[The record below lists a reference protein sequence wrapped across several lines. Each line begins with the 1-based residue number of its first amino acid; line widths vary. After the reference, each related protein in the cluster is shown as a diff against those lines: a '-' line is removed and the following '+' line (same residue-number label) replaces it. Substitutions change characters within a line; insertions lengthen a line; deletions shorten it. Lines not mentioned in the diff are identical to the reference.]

1 MKDKRQGV
9 LSKNI
14 FLYAPAASKK
24 HNTLILNKE
33 KHKTNAACGIS
44 GAILFAAVVFWMGC
58 SDTPVNDTSA
68 AEHEEK
74 RNDIVLATD
83 TVVSKT
89 VMVKTDLLMMCIP
102 ADGVNRDR
110 DNWQRVIL
118 AKRYYQEMH
127 EVTQQ
132 QRKLVIE

>member
-1 MKDKRQGV
+1 M
-9 LSKNI
+9 SKKI
-14 FLYAPAASKK
+14 FQYAPVASKK
-24 HNTLILNKE
+24 HNTLILDKE

-58 SDTPVNDTSA
+58 SDMTVDDTSA

-74 RNDIVLATD
+74 RNEIVLATD

-102 ADGVNRDR
+102 AEGKNRDR
-110 DNWQRVIL
+110 DNLRRVML
-118 AKRYYQEMH
+118 AKRYCQETR
-127 EVTQQ
+127 EVTQR

>member
-9 LSKNI
+9 LSKKI
-14 FLYAPAASKK
+14 FQYAPAASKK
-24 HNTLILNKE
+24 HNTLILDKE
-33 KHKTNAACGIS
+33 KHKTNAAYGIS
-44 GAILFAAVVFWMGC
+44 GTILFAAVVFWMGC
-58 SDTPVNDTSA
+58 SDMTIDDTSA
-68 AEHEEK
+68 KCEEGK
-74 RNDIVLATD
+74 KDFVLATD

-102 ADGVNRDR
+102 VDGENRDR
-110 DNWQRVIL
+110 DNLRRVIL
-118 AKRYYQEMH
+118 AKRYCQETR